1 MKKPNNVT
9 WGRQRRC
16 GYFNS
21 YSLGPEKAIFRNTQI
36 PLSTDSSVV
45 QNHSWCAATLAALV
59 SGAGPLPAGRLAL
72 PGPRAPAQLPMNT
85 EPQTPANPVHPLN
98 SACSVLKRGGERASG
113 QGCSRQTQG
122 GSFRHR
128 QDRRAG
134 IPYSPQGSEA
144 GTRPDGVR
152 NWGPVCTTVFKKGR
166 GEERG
171 ALLPNRKPKSSS
183 AGTPQ

>member
-1 MKKPNNVT
+1 MT

-113 QGCSRQTQG
+113 QGQTQG